1 MNTKQQRKVFT
12 IGKDQFVLPFV
23 AGGFYVSDRNGRT
36 VLQAQSFEGA
46 VALAVILNAQ
56 AQLSYQQ

>member
-1 MNTKQQRKVFT
+1 MNTQTTPRKVYT
-12 IGKDQFVLPFV
+12 IGKDQFILPFI

-46 VALAVILNAQ
+46 KAMAEILNKQAQ
-56 AQLSYQQ
+56 A

>member
-1 MNTKQQRKVFT
+1 MTTKQQPRKVFT

-36 VLQAQSFEGA
+36 VLEAQSFEGA
-46 VALAVILNAQ
+46 KALAMMLNEQ
-56 AQLSYQQ
+56 ANKQ